1 MAESEAD
8 IGYGVVLKKGDGGSP
23 TETFADFGL
32 EITSADAP
40 TVSRATQDATH
51 MASPS
56 RATEVIAGLLTAK
69 PFNVEFNW
77 IPANTQDIQD
87 EVTGAAANWQ
97 MDFGDGTTCTIK
109 CLFTDFTVGGL
120 TPDGKRSGSAT
131 LTPKS
136 GLPVWA

>member
-8 IGYGVVLKKGDGGSP
+8 IGYGVALKK
-23 TETFADFGL
+23 ETATPGTYADFGL
-32 EITSADAP
+32 EITSTDAP

-56 RATEVIAGLLTAK
+56 QATEVIFGLLTAK

-77 IPANTQDIQD
+77 IPANTQDIMD
-87 EVTGAAANWQ
+87 EITGDPANWQ
-97 MDFGDGTTCTIK
+97 MDFGDGTTVVIK
-109 CLFTDFTVGGL
+109 CGFTDFTIGGL
-120 TPDGKRSGSAT
+120 TPDGKRSGTAT

-136 GLPVWA
+136 GIPVWSFS